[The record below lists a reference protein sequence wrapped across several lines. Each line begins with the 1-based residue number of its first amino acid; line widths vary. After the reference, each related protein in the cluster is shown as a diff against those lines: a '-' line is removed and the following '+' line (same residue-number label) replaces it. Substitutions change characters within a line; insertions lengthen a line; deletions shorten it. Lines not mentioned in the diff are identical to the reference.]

1 MVREGVTKK
10 VDVLACDLAGEY
22 VAVLF
27 LSATKK
33 LKWIGPKLKGTTQIG
48 DQAILYWRLTGL
60 PTGNQERGED
70 SAHARHLEAKR
81 VVTGE
86 VPAI

>member
-33 LKWIGPKLKGTTQIG
+33 LKWIGPKLKSTTQIG
-48 DQAILYWRLTGL
+48 DQTILNWRLTGL

-70 SAHARHLEAKR
+70 SAHARHLEANR

-86 VPAI
+86 VPAL